1 MPACPRCGS
10 ALIAGTAC
18 EFCARYGGPA
28 PEAPQ
33 PWQQQWNAPAYQP
46 PMPYG
51 SPPGPGASVD
61 TGIGVLELGWASTRV
76 SWAAILIGLIG
87 ALSIGAYWVILN
99 HPDVI
104 GGLLLGFLLDPNK
117 VSQDNQTSID
127 LAHMIVWFV
136 LSWLPFS
143 FITVH
148 AAQLLLHPSTTSM
161 SSLSQATDV
170 IAPLLWQGVVYIG
183 LALLVWRRSIIAL
196 VAACLLFLADS
207 GIYTFAIFKLF
218 QFLWDQYN
226 KYNDFMN
233 AYPGV
238 ASENPFDFSKWPW
251 ELALPVL
258 FRLAIFWFL
267 VMTFSSLGVVRLHR
281 ARLKAAKREAELQA
295 AA

>member
-1 MPACPRCGS
+1 M
-10 ALIAGTAC
+10 IAGTAC

-28 PEAPQ
+28 PEPSQSWQ
-33 PWQQQWNAPAYQP
+33 PPHWSAPAYQSSV
-46 PMPYG
+46 PYG
-51 SPPGPGASVD
+51 QAPAASYPVD
-61 TGIGVLELGWASTRV
+61 TGVNLLELGWASTRV
-76 SWAAILIGLIG
+76 TWAAVVIGLIG
-87 ALSIGAYWVILN
+87 VLSIGAYWVILN
-99 HPDVI
+99 HPDII

-127 LAHMIVWFV
+127 LAHIIVWFV

-143 FITVH
+143 FITAH
-148 AAQLLLHPSTTSM
+148 AAQLLTHPPTNAVNNLS
-161 SSLSQATDV
+161 SQATDI

-196 VAACLLFLADS
+196 VAACLLFLGDS

-218 QFLWDQYN
+218 QFFWDQYN

-233 AYPGV
+233 AYPGL

-267 VMTFSSLGVVRLHR
+267 LMTFSSLGVVRLHQ
-281 ARLKAAKREAELQA
+281 ARLKAAKREAALQA